1 MLDGNTLKSITEV
14 IAVNFYSY
22 QHSSFGGQS
31 ISMDMKIKGMKKIM
45 SDSWPIKIRKARSL
59 IEWVDKERE
68 NDIISENVAL
78 IKTIPQELHARICAY
93 IKSIFRGRRSRED
106 FIAYLIRIGDV
117 SVERA
122 ELIADDQIAKC
133 AEKFLVEKWKKQGIR
148 FVRWVHRGA
157 SEPRKYHLKK
167 WNGRNGRRTGMPNGL
182 NGFIFPID
190 KPPIIDVKTHE
201 RGYPGQL
208 VNCHCH
214 LEPIR
219 LAKPLVKAMSH

>member
-1 MLDGNTLKSITEV
+1 MEIHGKSLMEV
-14 IAVNFYSY
+14 RAMNFYSY
-22 QHSSFGGQS
+22 QQTSSCKQS
-31 ISMDMKIKGMKKIM
+31 VSMDMQIKGMKKIM
-45 SDSWPIKIRKARSL
+45 SDSWPIKLRKARSL
-59 IEWVDKERE
+59 IEWVEKGRE
-68 NDIISENVAL
+68 DEIIRENVAL
-78 IKTIPQELHARICAY
+78 IKTIPQEKHARISAY
-93 IKSIFRGRRSRED
+93 IKSVFRGRRSRED

-148 FVRWVHRGA
+148 FVKWVHKGVT
-157 SEPRKYHLKK
+157 EPRTYHLKN
-167 WNGRNGRRTGMPNGL
+167 WNGRSGRRDGTPNGL

-190 KPPIIDVKTHE
+190 KPPVIDPRTGE

-214 LEPIR
+214 LEPIKMS
-219 LAKPLVKAMSH
+219 KPQIKAT